1 VPPEKPEEKG
11 LGKDH
16 DEGKG
21 VQGSRGEEGGAQRGG
36 EGKGKG
42 AGEEEEEKE
51 GAQPF
56 GKPQAQE
63 LEEEGKDGEAS
74 DPGKARARHK
84 AHGVSFLHG
93 GKKLKGQGSLALEAH
108 PFTKAASRA
117 RGSGC

>member
-1 VPPEKPEEKG
+1 MMRER
-11 LGKDH
+11 
-16 DEGKG
+16 
-21 VQGSRGEEGGAQRGG
+21 GS
-36 EGKGKG
+36 KG
-42 AGEEEEEKE
+42 AGARRAGPKGVEKGRGRVRVRRE
-51 GAQPF
+51 KGGAQPF